1 MELEKGRSC
10 ADAVDLTDSPPA
22 SPPPKR
28 ARMDNG
34 KARTSTASASSSSA
48 SRAPPQASSYFEAP
62 VIASSSR
69 TAPAKRPRESSP
81 TATVALD
88 SFRLPKIVS
97 STDAAAPGS
106 AFGNY
111 NLPPPSQA
119 LPPSTQRT
127 AEQERRHQAWQLLAG
142 NVMPRRRS
150 LALDEAAAADAR
162 RAAGIDPAEEDGDA
176 EEGVDGS
183 TTEAAAKLRSK
194 YTATAAPV
202 KKGRKKKEEELGPS
216 GMTYTP
222 LEKQYMEIKAK
233 WPDVLL
239 FMEGGRCVR

>member
-1 MELEKGRSC
+1 
-10 ADAVDLTDSPPA
+10 
-22 SPPPKR
+22 
-28 ARMDNG
+28 
-34 KARTSTASASSSSA
+34 
-48 SRAPPQASSYFEAP
+48 
-62 VIASSSR
+62 
-69 TAPAKRPRESSP
+69 
-81 TATVALD
+81 
-88 SFRLPKIVS
+88 
-97 STDAAAPGS
+97 
-106 AFGNY
+106 
-111 NLPPPSQA
+111 
-119 LPPSTQRT
+119 
-127 AEQERRHQAWQLLAG
+127 
-142 NVMPRRRS
+142 MPRRRS